1 MRVPRCG
8 RALLLVSSL
17 GLLLPARAAQG
28 DEGMNLLRF
37 EPATSA
43 RDLLQTG
50 SGRILEHLQVGG
62 SLTFDYANAP
72 LRVVNAAD
80 RSEHLRL
87 VDRRLVATAAIGFGL
102 LDRLGLAVAL
112 PMVITQSSG
121 DLSYIG
127 RPGDTITPAGTGN
140 LRLIPKL
147 SLLDESPR
155 GFGATLLFSAS
166 IPTGDA
172 ADFLA
177 DAGPT
182 WWPELA
188 ADYRFAP
195 HGTVAINGGY
205 VFRELG
211 EFMNADVG
219 DQITGS
225 LGLEVPLVEQLSL
238 VGNVFGALTVEGDHP
253 FTQGE
258 YPLEWLAGLRYYGPA
273 RLVVTLGGGTGL
285 TSGFGN
291 PRQRFF
297 VQVGIDTPPPSLDP
311 DLDEIVGEDD
321 QCPDEP
327 EDRDGF
333 EDEDGCPDPDH
344 DRDGVDDEV
353 DQCLEEPEDRDGF
366 EDEDGCPDP
375 DNDGDGVP
383 DTRDVCLSQA
393 EDRDD
398 FEDEDGCPDLDND
411 GDGVPDATDRCP
423 NEAEDQDGYA
433 DEDGCPDPVHDRDHD
448 GIPDE
453 ADRCPDEPETINGIK
468 DDDGCPDKGVR
479 KVMVTADEIRIL
491 DKIFF
496 DTGKATI
503 KKVSFSLLDQVA
515 QTLVANPR
523 ILLIEIAGH
532 TDDVG
537 DDADNQALSQE
548 RAEAVLDYLLSRKVP
563 LQRLRAKG
571 YGETAPLV
579 DVAAWTAD
587 KRTAKRHR
595 RQLATARGQ
604 NRRVE
609 FRILEQVQQLEK
621 RVAE

>member
-102 LDRLGLAVAL
+102 LDRLELAVAL

-127 RPGDTITPAGTGN
+127 RPGDTITPSGTGN

-188 ADYRFAP
+188 VDYRFAP

-297 VQVGIDTPPPSLDP
+297 VQVGIATPPPSLDP

-327 EDRDGF
+327 EDRDG
-333 EDEDGCPDPDH
+333 
-344 DRDGVDDEV
+344 
-353 DQCLEEPEDRDGF
+353 
-366 EDEDGCPDP
+366 
-375 DNDGDGVP
+375 
-383 DTRDVCLSQA
+383 
-393 EDRDD
+393 

-503 KKVSFSLLDQVA
+503 KKVSFTLLDQVA